1 MAKHSRADRAAGRF
15 DAFRFAH
22 DRDSLGGTVDVAALP
37 RLGDLWI
44 EGPAPVAWRI
54 VGTTDAMGRPALAIE
69 LDGEVPL
76 ECQRCLNPVAWPVHH
91 RAELVLA
98 RDEAELARLDADSD
112 SEVLL
117 AATPLDPATL
127 VEDEL
132 VLALPYAPRHADGK
146 CVAPKDDE

>member
-1 MAKHSRADRAAGRF
+1 MAKHSPADRAAGRF
-15 DAFRFAH
+15 DAFRFAR
-22 DRDSLGGTVDVAALP
+22 DRESLGGTVDVASLP
-37 RLGDLWI
+37 RLDDVLI
-44 EGPAPVAWRI
+44 EGPALVAWRI
-54 VGTTDAMGRPALAIE
+54 VGTADAMGRPALAIE

-76 ECQRCLNPVAWPVHH
+76 ECQRCLNAVAWPVHH
-91 RAELVLA
+91 RTEVVLA

-146 CVAPKDDE
+146 CVAPKNDE